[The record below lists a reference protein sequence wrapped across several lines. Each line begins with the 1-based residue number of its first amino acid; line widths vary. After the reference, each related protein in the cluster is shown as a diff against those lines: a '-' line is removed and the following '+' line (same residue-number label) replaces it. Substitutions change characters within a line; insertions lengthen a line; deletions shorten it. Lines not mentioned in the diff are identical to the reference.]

1 LSKIIKGYSGTVSS
15 LLLRQV
21 RGPGVDETI
30 DLLLEIVDAGVADLI
45 ILDAVLVLIL
55 SQNVAKGPGRQ

>member
-1 LSKIIKGYSGTVSS
+1 LSKIIKGYSRTVSS
-15 LLLRQV
+15 LFLRQV

-30 DLLLEIVDAGVADLI
+30 DLLLEIVDAGVADFI

-55 SQNVAKGPGRQ
+55 SQNVAKGAGRQ